1 MRLWG
6 LIKLDNKTVRDT
18 VIDYP
23 GLMPGEVKDWD
34 ELIGDICR
42 ELDLSRP
49 VTIIKH
55 MTDLLVFSHTF
66 YKPEDFL
73 EPVDFDKLEIRII
86 YANSEKK

>member
-1 MRLWG
+1 M
-6 LIKLDNKTVRDT
+6 
-18 VIDYP
+18 
-23 GLMPGEVKDWD
+23 
-34 ELIGDICR
+34 
-42 ELDLSRP
+42 SRP

-86 YANSEKK
+86 YANGEKK